1 MGGGRT
7 LSEALVPLMP
17 RPMTSPSWTK
27 TQPTGVSSEE
37 RANSAISMAL
47 RMKPSWYSRSGI
59 KTIVAVL
66 WKVAWLG
73 LLVRVLE
80 AFGRYQASSCRPVE
94 LVAGGRS

>member
-1 MGGGRT
+1 VGVDREGMEGRT

-47 RMKPSWYSRSGI
+47 RMKPSWYSRSGMGP
-59 KTIVAVL
+59 KTIVGCFARR
-66 WKVAWLG
+66 VA
-73 LLVRVLE
+73 R
-80 AFGRYQASSCRPVE
+80 
-94 LVAGGRS
+94 